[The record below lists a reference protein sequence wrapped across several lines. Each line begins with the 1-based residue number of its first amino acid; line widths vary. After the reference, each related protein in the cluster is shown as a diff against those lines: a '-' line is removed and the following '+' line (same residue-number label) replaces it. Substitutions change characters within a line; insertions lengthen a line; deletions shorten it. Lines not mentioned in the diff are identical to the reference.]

1 MNAKFDAPCRF
12 YVQGN
17 CREGDQCKYSHDT
30 SNIERVNLVRDE
42 KGKLNLKKNN
52 DYQTQDRKIVR
63 GRGRG
68 RGQIDRY
75 QEEEQTKDNYKIDKS
90 DRIEQKQRQQQPRN
104 SYEQKSGQRF
114 GQQKEGNENRQIKQ
128 KWDRNQD
135 QQENQ
140 IQKPVYREKN
150 NQERNNVNSERWQRN
165 QDIENG
171 DDQQQFQQNTRGRGR
186 GRGRGGRENTFTKR
200 DQIQDEE
207 NENERPKERMKERTK
222 ERPSQSEQQ
231 IENVSITKKVKKNE
245 IQVKKRHQVLNL
257 AQKKNISNLIQIAGY
272 HFQFLGILRTD
283 AIDFYQIPFKRNG
296 IEIIDEERKVT
307 ISQTDKQFI
316 SAFMQEHPNNEYTL
330 IIQFQKEEESFKN
343 LLVFHNVFHQQCPQ
357 IISDIS
363 MKEIVYTNFEDGQL
377 FTFCKDGLIRIFT
390 QNDIGQLKY
399 TQHYNV
405 EQSMESVIKVG
416 SNFLIGMRSGQLYLF
431 NGKILTEIPYK
442 FTQKCTQMII
452 DFNRVILKMD
462 DDIQTSIYI
471 LSQNLEIIGPIY
483 KGEKVIC
490 LELIKSYESDKL
502 FILGFSESVEIHTEI
517 ENKLYPINVMLH
529 QRLMQMKKIEITNE
543 NMVTQKFI
551 VGECDE
557 ENENIQCST

>member
-12 YVQGN
+12 YIQGN
-17 CREGDQCKYSHDT
+17 CREGDQCKYSHDS
-30 SNIERVNLVRDE
+30 SNIEKVNLVRDE

-52 DYQTQDRKIVR
+52 DYQTQERKFVR

-68 RGQIDRY
+68 RAQIDRY
-75 QEEEQTKDNYKIDKS
+75 QEEEQTKDNNKIDKS
-90 DRIEQKQRQQQPRN
+90 DRIDLKQRQQQPKN

-114 GQQKEGNENRQIKQ
+114 GQQKEANENRQIKYKRDQ
-128 KWDRNQD
+128 NQD

-140 IQKPVYREKN
+140 NQQPVQREKN
-150 NQERNNVNSERWQRN
+150 IQERNNVNSERWQRN
-165 QDIENG
+165 QDNDNG
-171 DDQQQFQQNTRGRGR
+171 DDQQQFRQNTRGRGR

-200 DQIQDEE
+200 DHIQDEE
-207 NENERPKERMKERTK
+207 KERTN
-222 ERPSQSEQQ
+222 QSEQQ
-231 IENVSITKKVKKNE
+231 IETVSITKKVKKNE

-257 AQKKNISNLIQIAGY
+257 VQKKNIANLIQIAGY
-272 HFQFLGILRTD
+272 HFQFLGILRAD

-296 IEIIDEERKVT
+296 NEIIDEEKKVT

-316 SAFMQEHPNNEYTL
+316 SAFIQEHPNNEYTL

-343 LLVFHNVFHQQCPQ
+343 LMVFHNVFHQQCPQ

-377 FTFCKDGLIRIFT
+377 YTFCKDGLIRIFT
-390 QNDIGQLKY
+390 QNDIGQLRY

-483 KGEKVIC
+483 NGEKVIC

-551 VGECDE
+551 VGECNE
-557 ENENIQCST
+557 EMKIFSVVPEQ